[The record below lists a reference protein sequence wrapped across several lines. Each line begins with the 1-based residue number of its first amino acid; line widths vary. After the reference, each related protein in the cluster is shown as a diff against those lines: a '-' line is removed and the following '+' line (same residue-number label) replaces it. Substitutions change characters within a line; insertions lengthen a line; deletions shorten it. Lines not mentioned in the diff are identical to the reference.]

1 MILIA
6 KLILISWLITQMDP
20 IQEAFLKLFPWL
32 EKHFKNKVARYIID
46 SLFIVSGCFKCMN
59 FWFVLIGTGD
69 IFAAI
74 IAAIIGQAYSKIFI
88 G

>member
-20 IQEAFLKLFPWL
+20 IQEAFLKFFQWL
-32 EKHFKNKVARYIID
+32 EKHFKNVVMKYIID
-46 SLFIVSGCFKCMN
+46 SMFIVSGCLKCMS
-59 FWFVLIGTGD
+59 FWMVLIGTGD

-74 IAAIIGQAYSKIFI
+74 FGAIIGQAYSKLFTD
-88 G
+88 